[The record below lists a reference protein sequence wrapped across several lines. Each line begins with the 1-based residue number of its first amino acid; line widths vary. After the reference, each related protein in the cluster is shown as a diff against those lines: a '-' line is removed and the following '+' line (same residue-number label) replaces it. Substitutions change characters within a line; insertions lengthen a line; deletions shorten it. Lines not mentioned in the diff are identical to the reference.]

1 MATDRR
7 TVPHGE
13 DPDEMPHLLIPRS
26 PLAPDRSPVRI
37 GYRDSADDREPGR
50 TNVLVVLHG
59 GWGGG
64 IYSFDRQIAAL
75 DRHRVIVPDRTGYG
89 RSGTIET
96 QPLDFHQRA
105 ADETLAV
112 LDSLGLGRV
121 SFWGHSDGAVIAL
134 RIALTAPDRVD
145 RIVAEATHF
154 FRRKPRSR
162 GFFEA
167 MRDRPEQFGGRAS
180 KALEADHGS
189 RWRSVLS
196 MNGVAWLQLAESAGD
211 QETDLY
217 DGQLRDVRSP
227 VLLIHGEADPRTE
240 PGELDAIHA
249 ALPTAQL
256 ALLPGA
262 GHSPHSEGTSA
273 DTVTRLLRQFLE

>member
-1 MATDRR
+1 
-7 TVPHGE
+7 
-13 DPDEMPHLLIPRS
+13 MPYLLIPRS

-37 GYRDSADDREPGR
+37 AYRDSAAQREPAR

-59 GWGGG
+59 GWGAG

-75 DRHRVIVPDRTGYG
+75 DHHRVIVPDRTGYG
-89 RSGTIET
+89 RSGPIDM
-96 QPLDFHQRA
+96 QPVDFHQRA
-105 ADETLAV
+105 AEETLGVVDA
-112 LDSLGLGRV
+112 LRLGRV
-121 SFWGHSDGAVIAL
+121 SLWGHSDGAVIAFK
-134 RIALTAPDRVD
+134 IALMAPARVD

-154 FRRKPRSR
+154 FPRKSRSR
-162 GFFEA
+162 EFFEA

-196 MNGVAWLQLAESAGD
+196 MNGVAWLQLAESAG
-211 QETDLY
+211 EEPDLY
-217 DGQLRDVRSP
+217 DGRLGDVRSP

-240 PGELDAIHA
+240 TGELDRIRG

-256 ALLPGA
+256 ALLSGA
-262 GHSPHSEGTSA
+262 GHSPHSERASA
-273 DTVTRLLRQFLE
+273 DAVTDLLRRFLE

>member
-1 MATDRR
+1 
-7 TVPHGE
+7 
-13 DPDEMPHLLIPRS
+13 MPHLLISRS

-37 GYRDSADDREPGR
+37 GYRDSADHRDPDR

-59 GWGGG
+59 GWGAGV
-64 IYSFDRQIAAL
+64 YPFDRQIAGL

-89 RSGTIET
+89 RSGTIDI
-96 QPLDFHQRA
+96 QPMDFHQRA
-105 ADETLAV
+105 AEETLAV
-112 LDSLGLGRV
+112 LDALGLGRV
-121 SFWGHSDGAVIAL
+121 SLWGHSDGAVIAFK
-134 RIALTAPDRVD
+134 IALTAPDRVD

-162 GFFEA
+162 EFFEA
-167 MRDRPEQFGGRAS
+167 MRDRPEQFGGRVS

-196 MNGVAWLQLAESAGD
+196 MNGVAWLQMAESAGD
-211 QETDLY
+211 QQADLY
-217 DGQLRDVRSP
+217 DGRLGDVRTP

-240 PGELDAIHA
+240 PGELDAVRA
-249 ALPTAQL
+249 SLPTAQL

-262 GHSPHSEGTSA
+262 GHSPHSERSA
-273 DTVTRLLRQFLE
+273 AEAVTELIARFLTT

>member
-1 MATDRR
+1 
-7 TVPHGE
+7 
-13 DPDEMPHLLIPRS
+13 MPHLLIPRS

-37 GYRDSADDREPGR
+37 GYRDSANGRELSR
-50 TNVLVVLHG
+50 ANVLVVLHG
-59 GWGGG
+59 GWGAG
-64 IYSFDRQIAAL
+64 IYPFDRQIAAL
-75 DRHRVIVPDRTGYG
+75 DHYRVIVPDRTGYG
-89 RSGTIET
+89 RSGAIEI
-96 QPLDFHQRA
+96 QAMDFHQRA
-105 ADETLAV
+105 AEETIAV
-112 LDSLGLGRV
+112 LDALGLERV

-134 RIALTAPDRVD
+134 RIALIAPDRVN
-145 RIVAEATHF
+145 RIVGEAAHF
-154 FRRKPRSR
+154 FRRKPRSH

-211 QETDLY
+211 AQNDLY
-217 DGQLRDVRSP
+217 DGRLRDVRSP

-249 ALPTAQL
+249 SLPTAQL
-256 ALLPGA
+256 ALLPGG
-262 GHSPHSEGTSA
+262 GHSPHSERASA
-273 DTVTRLLRQFLE
+273 DAVTDLVRRFLE

>member
-1 MATDRR
+1 
-7 TVPHGE
+7 
-13 DPDEMPHLLIPRS
+13 MPHVLISTS

-37 GYRDSADDREPGR
+37 GYRDSAADRETGR

-59 GWGGG
+59 GWGAG
-64 IYSFDRQIAAL
+64 IYPFDRQIAAL

-89 RSGTIET
+89 RSGTIER
-96 QPLDFHQRA
+96 QPMDFHQRA
-105 ADETLAV
+105 AIETLAV
-112 LDSLGLGRV
+112 LDALELGRV
-121 SFWGHSDGAVIAL
+121 SLWGHSDGAVIAL
-134 RIALTAPDRVD
+134 KIALVAPDRVD

-154 FRRKPRSR
+154 FRGKPRSR

-189 RWRSVLS
+189 RWRTVLS
-196 MNGVAWLQLAESAGD
+196 MNGVAWLQLAHSAGN
-211 QETDLY
+211 EESDLY
-217 DGQLRDVRSP
+217 DGRLGDVRSP

-249 ALPTAQL
+249 SLPTAQL
-256 ALLPGA
+256 ALLPAG
-262 GHSPHSEGTSA
+262 GHSPHSERASA
-273 DTVTRLLRQFLE
+273 DAVTNLVRRFLE

>member
-1 MATDRR
+1 
-7 TVPHGE
+7 
-13 DPDEMPHLLIPRS
+13 
-26 PLAPDRSPVRI
+26 
-37 GYRDSADDREPGR
+37 
-50 TNVLVVLHG
+50 
-59 GWGGG
+59 
-64 IYSFDRQIAAL
+64 
-75 DRHRVIVPDRTGYG
+75 
-89 RSGTIET
+89 
-96 QPLDFHQRA
+96 
-105 ADETLAV
+105 
-112 LDSLGLGRV
+112 
-121 SFWGHSDGAVIAL
+121 
-134 RIALTAPDRVD
+134 
-145 RIVAEATHF
+145 
-154 FRRKPRSR
+154 
-162 GFFEA
+162 
-167 MRDRPEQFGGRAS
+167 
-180 KALEADHGS
+180 
-189 RWRSVLS
+189 